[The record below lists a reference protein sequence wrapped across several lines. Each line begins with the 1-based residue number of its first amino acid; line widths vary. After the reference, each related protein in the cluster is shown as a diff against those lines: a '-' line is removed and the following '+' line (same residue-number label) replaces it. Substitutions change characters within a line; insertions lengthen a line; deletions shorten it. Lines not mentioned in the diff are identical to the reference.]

1 MDIETLRQY
10 CLSKKAVTK
19 GLPFGDTVLV
29 FKVAEKM
36 FALTSLDTEGC
47 RVSLKCDPERAIEL
61 REQHPDEIMG
71 AYHMNKK
78 HWNMVVGGPQNRDEE
93 LLGHKPFLVLADY
106 LTKICKSL
114 QPSIWKRLKK
124 V

>member
-1 MDIETLRQY
+1 MDIEALRQY
-10 CLSKKAVTK
+10 CLSKKAVTE

-36 FALTSLDTEGC
+36 FALMPLDTEGC

-71 AYHMNKK
+71 AYHMSKK
-78 HWNMVVGGPQNRDEE
+78 HWNMVVGDGTLGDHFVRE
-93 LLGHKPFLVLADY
+93 LVDHSYELVV
-106 LTKICKSL
+106 KSL
-114 QPSIWKRLKK
+114 PKAVKLAFDF
-124 V
+124 